1 MLRRFMY
8 SISAKC
14 QNKSYLQR
22 NYDEETIF
30 SIKKVVVVHSLSL
43 ISLKVL
49 TVHIVCNFEKLLLSI
64 SRTDIYHTCYKEM
77 NNNIQHRRIIPC
89 KAQHTTMII
98 L

>member
-1 MLRRFMY
+1 MQKFGQDRTSKKSESVY
-8 SISAKC
+8 SISISAKC

-43 ISLKVL
+43 TSLKVL

-64 SRTDIYHTCYKEM
+64 SRTDIYHT
-77 NNNIQHRRIIPC
+77 
-89 KAQHTTMII
+89 
-98 L
+98 